1 MIFIMDTSLV
11 QSFLIALFVGLASG
25 AIGAFVILKR
35 MALVGDAFS
44 HVALPGIALALAYG
58 LDPFWGV
65 VVTLLLAAFI
75 VFKLEQK
82 TKLPIEALVGLLF
95 TASLAIGIMT
105 IPDHEVI
112 EALFGAFPV
121 LPLSE
126 LLIILGAAILA
137 TIFCFVLARRF
148 VFTMIAPDIARIH
161 GVKPAQNLFFLLI
174 FAVVVALGIKL
185 VGALL
190 MGALTIIPAAIAR
203 NVSRSIRFYIVLS
216 ALLGSLIS
224 VIGVFIA
231 GAFNILPGP
240 VIIIFGIILFLI
252 SLFFVKKD

>member
-1 MIFIMDTSLV
+1 MDNSFI
-11 QSFLIALFVGLASG
+11 QSFLIALFAGLASG
-25 AIGAFVILKR
+25 AVGAFVILKR

-44 HVALPGIALALAYG
+44 HVALPGIALAVAYN

-65 VVTLLLAAFI
+65 VVTSLLTAFI

-82 TKLPIEALVGLLF
+82 TQLSVETLVGLLF
-95 TASLAIGIMT
+95 TASLAIGILT

-126 LLIILGAAILA
+126 LLVILGMAILA
-137 TIFCFVLARRF
+137 TVSCFVLTRRF
-148 VFTMIAPDIARIH
+148 VFTMIASDIARIH
-161 GVKPAQNLFFLLI
+161 GIKPAQNFFFLLI
-174 FAVVVALGIKL
+174 FAIVVALGIKL

-203 NVSRSIRFYIVLS
+203 NISRSIRSYIVLS
-216 ALLGSLIS
+216 TFLGGFIS
-224 VIGVFIA
+224 VVGVWLAVI
-231 GAFNILPGP
+231 FNWLPGP
-240 VIIIFGIILFLI
+240 VIIIFGIMIFII
-252 SLFFVKKD
+252 SLFFVKKN